1 MLYWE
6 DTVDLVK
13 SRSQIG
19 KMTNHLKRNVK
30 NAKQLDLH
38 RTVMITGLP
47 VRHGKKPKKLLLHSG
62 SYWVFIML
70 QPPTSISYTLAL
82 TAQLS
87 GFSSFS

>member
-1 MLYWE
+1 M
-6 DTVDLVK
+6 DLVK
-13 SRSQIG
+13 SCSQIG

-47 VRHGKKPKKLLLHSG
+47 VRHGKKTNKKELLLHSG

-87 GFSSFS
+87 GFSSFR

>member
-1 MLYWE
+1 
-6 DTVDLVK
+6 
-13 SRSQIG
+13 
-19 KMTNHLKRNVK
+19 MTNHLKRNVK

-38 RTVMITGLP
+38 RIVMITGLP
-47 VRHGKKPKKLLLHSG
+47 VRHGKKNKIKNLLLHSG